1 MLNDLLKRKTDIVE
15 RHMTLMANKQVEILK
30 RMDNAL
36 PDEKKQFNFG
46 LKLFDKLNTSFKFNK
61 DKLLHM
67 NGAERLQLGELWSRN
82 AENLLNALNNDPGYK
97 SLIGNFDEMIKYW
110 QDEITQI
117 NKEISITEDKEKL
130 QELKKRRK
138 GAIEKK

>member
-1 MLNDLLKRKTDIVE
+1 MDDLLKRKTDIVE
-15 RHMTLMANKQVEILK
+15 KHMTLMANKQVEILK

-46 LKLFDKLNTSFKFNK
+46 LKLFEKLNTNFKFNK

-67 NGAERLQLGELWSRN
+67 SGAERLQLGELWSRN

-97 SLIGNFDEMIKYW
+97 SLIVNFDEMIKYW
-110 QDEITQI
+110 QDEIAQI
-117 NKEISITEDKEKL
+117 NKEISITENKEKL
-130 QELKKRRK
+130 QELKKRKK